1 MISVVLGAK
10 FYDDLYYSNAY
21 YAKVGG
27 VKINELN
34 SLEAVFLQM
43 IDFRLHVTPEEFE
56 HYKNHVL
63 LAVGTNRPNCPSPST
78 GPDSPQQQ
86 FADEEGD

>member
-1 MISVVLGAK
+1 MLSAK

-34 SLEAVFLQM
+34 SLEAAFLEM
-43 IDFRLHVTPEEFE
+43 IEFRLFVSPEEFE
-56 HYKNHVL
+56 QYKNHVI
-63 LAVGTNRPNCPSPST
+63 LAVGVNSQCPSPST
-78 GPDSPQQQ
+78 GPESPQQQ